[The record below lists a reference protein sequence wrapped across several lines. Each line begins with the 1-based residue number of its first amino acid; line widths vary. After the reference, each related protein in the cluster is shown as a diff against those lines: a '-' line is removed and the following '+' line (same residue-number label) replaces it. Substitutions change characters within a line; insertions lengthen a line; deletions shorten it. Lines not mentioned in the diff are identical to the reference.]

1 MTRLPIDWH
10 AVHPPEYS
18 ATKLQSVSSSLA
30 GAFGIAALFVAV
42 LALVFAIQA
51 LRAQSGTPKD
61 ASQLSPTPVPQPVQ
75 SGQPTQPEPKQ
86 GTVKSELRRL
96 SKELEEAR
104 GELRET
110 LQHLAVVRYD
120 AFGDMGGRLSW
131 SMALLDSNG
140 DGVVLTSIN
149 SRNDAR
155 SYAKEIKAF
164 ESETKLSPEE
174 EEAIETLRKDASPTF
189 GDPDHE

>member
-1 MTRLPIDWH
+1 
-10 AVHPPEYS
+10 V
-18 ATKLQSVSSSLA
+18 VSSTLA

-51 LRAQSGTPKD
+51 LRAQSGAPKD
-61 ASQLSPTPVPQPVQ
+61 AVKLSASPQPQPQVQ
-75 SGQPTQPEPKQ
+75 STQAGQPTQPEAKP

-96 SKELEEAR
+96 SKELEDAR
-104 GELRET
+104 SELRDT

-120 AFGDMGGRLSW
+120 AYSDMGGRLSW
-131 SMALLDSNG
+131 SMALLDNNG

-155 SYAKEIKAF
+155 SYAKEIKSF
-164 ESETKLSPEE
+164 ESDAKLSPEE
-174 EEAIETLRKDASPTF
+174 EEAIQTLLKEASQPRNAT
-189 GDPDHE
+189 EN

>member
-1 MTRLPIDWH
+1 M
-10 AVHPPEYS
+10 
-18 ATKLQSVSSSLA
+18 SSTLA

-51 LRAQSGTPKD
+51 LRARSGTPK
-61 ASQLSPTPVPQPVQ
+61 
-75 SGQPTQPEPKQ
+75 SGQKLPSTPQEQAQAAEPQQPEAKP

-96 SKELEEAR
+96 SKELEAAR
-104 GELRET
+104 SELREN

-131 SMALLDSNG
+131 SMALLDDNG

-149 SRNDAR
+149 MRNDAR
-155 SYAKEIKAF
+155 SYAKEVKAF
-164 ESETKLSPEE
+164 ESESKLSPEE
-174 EEAIETLRKDASPTF
+174 EEAIETLRKDAPSTLD
-189 GDPDHE
+189 GRA